1 MGWQK
6 WAVLIGGGVLMP
18 FTGGASMAVAAPVAA
33 ALDQKEKIDQAKK
46 EQAAATAK
54 ASTALSDAY
63 NGTGTGTGGT
73 GGNGSPA
80 APGGAIGG
88 INTAA
93 QALTPYTQLGNQ
105 GANALSTLMGF
116 GGTSQ
121 PLTATA
127 TAAPTESSMPP
138 SMPSNESGGHQTL
151 SSLVTDDNAV
161 PEMRPS
167 LARALSARSQSESSY
182 AQPNV
187 QGPDGKFY
195 RVPEDQLQDA
205 LNNGGRMLPGS
216 RA

>member
-18 FTGGASMAVAAPVAA
+18 FTGGASMAIAAPIAGA
-33 ALDQKEKIDQAKK
+33 MDQKEKIEQAKK

-54 ASTALSDAY
+54 AEAALGGGVPGA
-63 NGTGTGTGGT
+63 GTGAGGAT
-73 GGNGSPA
+73 
-80 APGGAIGG
+80 PGGAIGG

-93 QALTPYTQLGNQ
+93 QALNPYQQLGNQ

-121 PLTATA
+121 PLTAPA
-127 TAAPTESSMPP
+127 TAAPTESPMPP
-138 SMPSNESGGHQTL
+138 SMPSNEPGGHQTL

-182 AQPNV
+182 ARPNV

-195 RVPEDQLQDA
+195 RVPEEQLQDA